1 MPCYRPPQM
10 GNPAAVL
17 IVTATFA
24 AYALVAARLD
34 RLGIT
39 AAMTFVVAGTV
50 LGPHLTGALTLGEL
64 DNATILHVT
73 ELTLALLL
81 FADASTV
88 ELTQA
93 ERDARLF
100 ARLLFVGLPL
110 TIALGA
116 LIADASFPA
125 IGWAGA
131 ALVASLL
138 APTDAALGMAVVTDQ
153 AVPVRVRRMLNI
165 ESGLNDGIATP
176 FVILF
181 ASILA
186 SEEGVQKGGWVF
198 HAAEQIGLAVL
209 AGVVVGL
216 VGGTLLSLARRRNW
230 TSTLSEEL
238 AVLALAVCSYAGA
251 LTIGGNGFV
260 AAFVGGIVF
269 GAVTDRALHRATE
282 FTETLSMYASFLVWF
297 VFGALFVGST
307 LTGPISLAAIGF
319 AILSL
324 TLIRMAPVAVA
335 LAGVG
340 LRRETVVFAGWFG
353 PRGLAS
359 VVFTLITT
367 ETLHASAVADT
378 IAEVA
383 TWTILL
389 SVVAHGISA
398 RPLAAAFGRRS
409 STWPPDTPELQSSA
423 QPRVRRRQLG
433 RIRTVR

>member
-1 MPCYRPPQM
+1 M

-39 AAMTFVVAGTV
+39 AAMTFVVAGTM
-50 LGPHLTGALTLGEL
+50 LGPYVTGALTFAEL

-93 ERDARLF
+93 ERDIRLV

-110 TIALGA
+110 TIAFGTLVA
-116 LIADASFPA
+116 HASFPT

-131 ALVASLL
+131 ALLASLL

-153 AVPVRVRRMLNI
+153 SVPVRIRRMLNI

-198 HAAEQIGLAVL
+198 HAAEEIGLALL

-282 FTETLSMYASFLVWF
+282 FTETLSLYASFVVWF
-297 VFGALFVGST
+297 VFGASFVGST
-307 LTGPISLAAIGF
+307 LTGPISLPPIAF
-319 AILSL
+319 AIFSL
-324 TLIRMAPVAVA
+324 TVIRMAPVAVA
-335 LAGVG
+335 LAGAG
-340 LRRETVVFAGWFG
+340 LRRETVAFVGWFG

-359 VVFTLITT
+359 VVFTLITI
-367 ETLHASAVADT
+367 ESLHGSAVADT
-378 IAEVA
+378 IADVA

-389 SVVAHGISA
+389 SVVLHGISA

-409 STWPPDTPELQSSA
+409 STWPPDAPERKSSSE
-423 QPRVRRRQLG
+423 PRVRRRELG
-433 RIRTVR
+433 RIHTVR